1 MVRSGRL
8 FSYDIAVAVP
18 FETVLK
24 WMGFTAKTELAPGE
38 RERIERLYREC
49 FAYIKVDAV
58 SLRMPIVSLDEQGM
72 TLEGDVRLTSTYLKK
87 WFSGCREV
95 VLMGST
101 AGAEIMRRI
110 ETDSAAGELHRA
122 LVYNT
127 VGGAAAD
134 AGLDH
139 VQQIYRRLVV
149 REGRSVTRDR
159 WSAGFA
165 DFSLEHQR
173 IFCELLG
180 MSDLGVEVLPSSMLK
195 PEKSVTAFCGIM

>member
-1 MVRSGRL
+1 M
-8 FSYDIAVAVP
+8 FFYDVAVSVS

-24 WMGFTAKTELAPGE
+24 WMGLTKQTALAAAD
-38 RERIERLYREC
+38 RERIERLYRES

-58 SLRMPIVSLDEQGM
+58 AARVPILALDAKGM
-72 TLEGDVRLTSTYLKK
+72 TLAGDVRLESTYLSK
-87 WFSGCREV
+87 WFAGCREV

-110 ETDSAAGELHRA
+110 EDDSAKGELHRA

-139 VQQIYRRLVV
+139 AMQVYRSIVV
-149 REGRSVTRDR
+149 REGRTVTRDR

-165 DFSLEHQR
+165 DFSLEQQR
-173 IFCELLG
+173 IFCDVLG
-180 MSDLGVEVLPSSMLK
+180 MHELGVEVLPSAMLK